1 MNRPS
6 KAVTQAKKVAPPAVP
21 DVFRHSGSSFGSAG
35 YASSEDS
42 CFLSGSGPGGTTDD
56 GSYGMPSGKSPGPI
70 FTHPG
75 FAFPPVVGKYA
86 HAEDQGANY
95 WWTYEYCDINKWL
108 SYHGAIEHRSNTA
121 YSILYR
127 TTFYYSCS
135 VCIRIDIRWY
145 RRDALLQYLATKRTR
160 ALSFCNLFGRDS
172 KNVKI
177 PATDETFLSLRAR
190 LRQLSV
196 GMSKFVRS
204 LNHYTVVSFHIPF
217 FSFPLVR

>member
-1 MNRPS
+1 VDFYPHCNSDKSLRIINIPLIKSYSKVTLYLCVTVGGMSRPS

-86 HAEDQGANY
+86 HAEDQGA
-95 WWTYEYCDINKWL
+95 
-108 SYHGAIEHRSNTA
+108 SY
-121 YSILYR
+121 
-127 TTFYYSCS
+127 
-135 VCIRIDIRWY
+135 
-145 RRDALLQYLATKRTR
+145 
-160 ALSFCNLFGRDS
+160 
-172 KNVKI
+172 
-177 PATDETFLSLRAR
+177 
-190 LRQLSV
+190 
-196 GMSKFVRS
+196 
-204 LNHYTVVSFHIPF
+204 
-217 FSFPLVR
+217 